1 MKLSITPQINEGDS
15 MVLDISQ
22 EISSI
27 AQSAAG
33 AVDLITNQRI
43 VDTTV
48 IIDDG
53 EILVLGGL
61 LEDTLRESDQSVPY
75 LGKIPLF
82 GGLFRSRKT
91 EKTKT
96 NLMIFIRAEIMRDTA
111 ETAMQTN
118 SKYNYIRNVQQGN
131 QVNSIPL
138 MPSQVRPV
146 LPPLGETAT
155 DGGVSG
161 SE

>member
-1 MKLSITPQINEGDS
+1 

-43 VDTTV
+43 VETTV
-48 IIDDG
+48 ILDDG

-61 LEDTLRESDQSVPY
+61 IEDTLLESDQAVPF
-75 LGKIPLF
+75 LGKVPLL
-82 GGLFRSRKT
+82 GALFRSRKT
-91 EKTKT
+91 EKKKT
-96 NLMIFIRAEIMRDTA
+96 NLMIFIRAEIMRDSA
-111 ETAMQTN
+111 EAAFQTN
-118 SKYNYIRNVQQGN
+118 AKYNMIREVQKGREKDAIQ
-131 QVNSIPL
+131 L
-138 MPSQVRPV
+138 MPGAERPV
-146 LPPLGETAT
+146 IPPLPESRPTPAENR
-155 DGGVSG
+155 DDG